1 MDTNDL
7 TFVKNALEAIR
18 PTDWDVVAEK
28 SGVPLGTLRKVAY
41 GEVTDPRFWTVK
53 KLADYFRSVSGTQPL
68 VEGRPIDAAVVREA
82 VNGLRKP
89 VTDTRK
95 LRE

>member
-53 KLADYFRSVSGTQPL
+53 KLADYFRSESADQP
-68 VEGRPIDAAVVREA
+68 VIEGKPIDGATV
-82 VNGLRKP
+82 RKP
-89 VTDTRK
+89 RK
-95 LRE
+95 AVAA